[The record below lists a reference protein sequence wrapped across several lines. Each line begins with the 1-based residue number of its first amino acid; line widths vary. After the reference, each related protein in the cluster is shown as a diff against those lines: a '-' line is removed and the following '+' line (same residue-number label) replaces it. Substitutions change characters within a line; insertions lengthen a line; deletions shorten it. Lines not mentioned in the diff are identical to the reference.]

1 MFHTSFDR
9 EFDGE
14 QEYVFSEF
22 FRGSLVFEK
31 SKNLEGC
38 EKVNFS
44 PILYKVEF
52 FKFHANLD
60 HSNCHILVQPQKLNQ
75 KLT

>member
-14 QEYVFSEF
+14 QEYMFYKP
-22 FRGSLVFEK
+22 FRGSLPFKK
-31 SKNLEGC
+31 SKNLEGY

-52 FKFHANLD
+52 SKFHANLD
-60 HSNCHILVQPQKLNQ
+60 HSNCHILV
-75 KLT
+75 